1 MSGRRNYG
9 ATKTTSSNVS
19 FGTLRNTSV
28 LVELLT
34 LVKISDTKGL
44 SGD

>member
-1 MSGRRNYG
+1 MSGRKNYG
-9 ATKTTSSNVS
+9 ATKATSINVS
-19 FGTLRNTSV
+19 IGKLKSINV

>member
-1 MSGRRNYG
+1 MPGRRNYA
-9 ATKTTSSNVS
+9 ATKGTSSNVNI
-19 FGTLRNTSV
+19 GTLKSISV

>member
-9 ATKTTSSNVS
+9 ATKATSRNVRIGRQRS
-19 FGTLRNTSV
+19 TSV
-28 LVELLT
+28 PVELLT
-34 LVKISDTKGL
+34 LVKISVTKGP